1 VIVVDA
7 PEASEIEPLAGLPL
21 VSADRE
27 YVPLLTVPETLVIT
41 NLAVV
46 FALQ

>member
-1 VIVVDA
+1 MVVDA
-7 PEASEIEPLAGLPL
+7 PEASEIGPLAGLPL

-27 YVPLLTVPETLVIT
+27 YVPLLTEPDTFVIT

-46 FALQ
+46 LALQ